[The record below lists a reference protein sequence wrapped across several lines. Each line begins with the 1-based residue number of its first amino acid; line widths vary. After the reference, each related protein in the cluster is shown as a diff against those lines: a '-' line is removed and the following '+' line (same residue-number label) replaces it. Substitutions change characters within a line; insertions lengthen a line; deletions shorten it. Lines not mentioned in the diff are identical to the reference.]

1 MGKGCIM
8 KRHSRIFSLFGVL
21 FLLAVTAGRPVC
33 GQEKMTVVDLG
44 KRTVEVSQN
53 PERII
58 CLGPGSLRLICYLGM
73 MKKVAG
79 VERFEKTP
87 PGGRAYLWANPDLAK
102 LPVIG
107 PGGPAGIN
115 KAPDLEAVLKVNP
128 RLIFIANMEPAKAE
142 ALQRKLNIPVVILSY
157 GGFATFDNI
166 VFDSLRLAG
175 KILKVEKRA
184 EEVVAFIEGA
194 RRDLLQRTERY
205 EEKAKPSVYIGGIG
219 FRGTQGIES
228 SDASYFPLDW
238 VRARNLA
245 KEVQSE
251 GHAFVD
257 REKILFWDP
266 DLLFIDA
273 GGLGNIR
280 QDYQKK
286 TDFYRHLKAFKN
298 RQVFLLFPYNWY
310 VTNIDTAVADGF
322 AAGKILY
329 PKSFADLDPKKKA
342 DEIYTFLLGKPVY
355 PRLEKEFGELGAA
368 VALSP

>member
-1 MGKGCIM
+1 M
-8 KRHSRIFSLFGVL
+8 KRCGSVL
-21 FLLAVTAGRPVC
+21 FLFGFLFLFSAAAGPGAS

-44 KRTVEVSQN
+44 QRTVEVSQN
-53 PERII
+53 PEKII

-73 MKKVAG
+73 INKVAG
-79 VERFEKTP
+79 VERFEKRP
-87 PGGRAYLWANPDLAK
+87 PAGRAYLWANPDLAK

-115 KAPDLEAVLKVNP
+115 KEPDLEAVLKVTP
-128 RLIFIANMEPAKAE
+128 QLIFIANMEPAKAE

-157 GGFATFDNI
+157 GGFATFDKV

-175 KILKVEKRA
+175 KILKAEKRA

-194 RRDLLQRTERY
+194 RRDLLKRTERY
-205 EEKAKPSVYIGGIG
+205 EESKKPRAYIGGIG
-219 FRGTQGIES
+219 FRGAQGIES

-245 KEVQSE
+245 KEVQPE
-251 GHAFVD
+251 GHAFVNK
-257 REKILFWDP
+257 EKILSWDP
-266 DLLFIDA
+266 DILFIDG

-286 TDFYRHLKAFKN
+286 REFYHHLKAMKN

-329 PKSFADLDPKKKA
+329 PRSFADLDPKKKA

-355 PRLEKEFGELGAA
+355 RNLEKEFGELGAA
-368 VALSP
+368 VVLSP

>member
-1 MGKGCIM
+1 M
-8 KRHSRIFSLFGVL
+8 KRYGRIFFLFGFL
-21 FLLAVTAGRPVC
+21 FLLAAAAGPGVF
-33 GQEKMTVVDLG
+33 GQEKMTVVDLE
-44 KRTVEVSQN
+44 KRTVEVPKN

-58 CLGPGSLRLICYLGM
+58 CLGPGSLRLVCYLGM
-73 MKKVAG
+73 MKKVIG

-102 LPVIG
+102 LPPVG

-115 KAPDLEAVLKVNP
+115 KEPDLEAALKVNP
-128 RLIFIANMEPAKAE
+128 QLIFISNMEPAKAE
-142 ALQRKLNIPVVILSY
+142 ALQKKLNIPVVILSY
-157 GGFATFDNI
+157 GGFATFDDI

-175 KILKVEKRA
+175 RILKAEKRA
-184 EEVVAFIEGA
+184 EEVVTFIEDA
-194 RRDLLQRTERY
+194 RSDLLKRTEGY
-205 EEKAKPSVYIGGIG
+205 EENKNPRVYIGGIG

-228 SDASYFPLDW
+228 TDASYFPLDW

-245 KEVQSE
+245 KEVQLK
-251 GHAFVD
+251 GHAFID
-257 REKILFWDP
+257 KEKILSWDP
-266 DLLFIDA
+266 DLLFVDG

-286 TDFYRHLKAFKN
+286 PEFYRHLKAVKN

-329 PKSFADLDPKKKA
+329 PQRFTDLDPKEKA
-342 DEIYTFLLGKPVY
+342 NDIYTFLLGKPVY
-355 PRLEKEFGELGAA
+355 PQMEKEFGELGR
-368 VALSP
+368 VFALYP

>member
-1 MGKGCIM
+1 M
-8 KRHSRIFSLFGVL
+8 KRYGKIFFLFVFI
-21 FLLAVTAGRPVC
+21 FLLSTTAGPGASR
-33 GQEKMTVVDLG
+33 QEKMTVVDME
-44 KRTVEVSQN
+44 KRTVEVPQN
-53 PERII
+53 PERIL

-73 MKKVAG
+73 AKKAAG
-79 VERFEKTP
+79 VEKFEKTP
-87 PGGRAYLWANPDLAK
+87 PVGRAYLWANLHLAK
-102 LPVIG
+102 LPAVG

-115 KAPDLEAVLKVNP
+115 KEPDLEAVLKVNP
-128 RLIFIANMEPAKAE
+128 HLIFISNMEPAKAE
-142 ALQRKLNIPVVILSY
+142 ALQKKLNIPVVILSY
-157 GGFATFDNI
+157 GGFATFDDI

-175 KILKVEKRA
+175 RILKAEKRA

-194 RRDLLQRTERY
+194 RRDLLKRTERY
-205 EEKAKPSVYIGGIG
+205 EESKKPRVYIGGIG

-238 VRARNLA
+238 VRARNLT
-245 KEVQSE
+245 KEVLPR

-257 REKILFWDP
+257 REKILSWDP
-266 DLLFIDA
+266 DLLFIDG

-286 TDFYRHLKAFKN
+286 PEFYRHLKAMKN

-310 VTNIDTAVADGF
+310 VTNIDTAVADAF

-329 PKSFADLDPKKKA
+329 PQSFADMDPKKKA

-355 PRLEKEFGELGAA
+355 PQLGKEFGELGGT
-368 VALSP
+368 VVLSH

>member
-1 MGKGCIM
+1 MKMGSKVY
-8 KRHSRIFSLFGVL
+8 FLFCFL
-21 FLLAVTAGRPVC
+21 FFLSAGP
-33 GQEKMTVVDLG
+33 GQVAFARERMTVVDLE
-44 KRTVEVSQN
+44 KRTVEVPQN
-53 PERII
+53 PERIL

-87 PGGRAYLWANPDLAK
+87 PVGRAYLWANPDLAK
-102 LPVIG
+102 LPAVG

-115 KAPDLEAVLKVNP
+115 KEPDLEVVLKVNP
-128 RLIFIANMEPAKAE
+128 QLIFISNMEPAKAE

-157 GGFATFDNI
+157 GGFATFDDI

-175 KILKVEKRA
+175 KILKAEKRA

-194 RRDLLQRTERY
+194 RRDLLKRTERY
-205 EEKAKPSVYIGGIG
+205 EESKKPRVYIGGIG

-228 SDASYFPLDW
+228 TDASYFPLDW

-245 KEVQSE
+245 REVVPK
-251 GHAFVD
+251 GHVFVD
-257 REKILFWDP
+257 KEKILSWDP
-266 DLLFIDA
+266 DLLFIDG

-280 QDYQKK
+280 QDCQKK
-286 TDFYRHLKAFKN
+286 PEFYRHLKAMKN

-329 PKSFADLDPKKKA
+329 PQSFADLDPRKKA
-342 DEIYTFLLGKPVY
+342 DEIYSFLLGKPVY
-355 PRLEKEFGELGAA
+355 TQMAKEFGELGGT
-368 VALSP
+368 VVLSP

>member
-1 MGKGCIM
+1 M
-8 KRHSRIFSLFGVL
+8 KRYVSVFFLFGFL
-21 FLLAVTAGRPVC
+21 FLLSAAAGP
-33 GQEKMTVVDLG
+33 GASAQEKMTVVDLG
-44 KRTVEVSQN
+44 KRTVEVPQN
-53 PERII
+53 PQKII

-102 LPVIG
+102 LRVVG

-115 KAPDLEAVLKVNP
+115 KEPDLEAVLKVNP
-128 RLIFIANMEPAKAE
+128 QVIFIANMEAAKAE
-142 ALQRKLNIPVVILSY
+142 ALQKKLNIPVVILSY
-157 GGFATFDNI
+157 GGFATFDDV

-175 KILKVEKRA
+175 KILEAEKRA

-194 RRDLLQRTERY
+194 RRDLLKRTEAY
-205 EEKAKPSVYIGGIG
+205 EESKKPRVYIGGIG

-228 SDASYFPLDW
+228 SDASYFPLEW

-245 KEVQSE
+245 KEVQPE

-257 REKILFWDP
+257 KEKILFWDP
-266 DLLFIDA
+266 DLLFIDG

-280 QDYQKK
+280 RDYEKK

-298 RQVFLLFPYNWY
+298 RQVFLLLPYNWY
-310 VTNIDTAVADGF
+310 VTNIDTAVADSF

-329 PKSFADLDPKKKA
+329 PRSFADLDPKKKA
-342 DEIYTFLLGKPVY
+342 DEIYSFLLGKPVY
-355 PRLEKEFGELGAA
+355 PNLEKEFGNLGG
-368 VALSP
+368 ALSFPP

>member
-1 MGKGCIM
+1 M
-8 KRHSRIFSLFGVL
+8 KRYGKLFFLFSFL
-21 FLLAVTAGRPVC
+21 FLLSITAGPGAS
-33 GQEKMTVVDLG
+33 GQEKMTVVDME
-44 KRTVEVSQN
+44 KRTVEVLQN
-53 PERII
+53 PERIL

-87 PGGRAYLWANPDLAK
+87 PVGRAYLWANPDLAK
-102 LPVIG
+102 LLAVG

-115 KAPDLEAVLKVNP
+115 KEPDLESVLKVNP
-128 RLIFIANMEPAKAE
+128 QLIFVSNMEPAKAE

-157 GGFATFDNI
+157 GGFATFDDI
-166 VFDSLRLAG
+166 VFNSLRLAG
-175 KILKVEKRA
+175 KILKAEKRA

-194 RRDLLQRTERY
+194 RRDLLKRTERY
-205 EEKAKPSVYIGGIG
+205 EESKKPRVYIGGIG

-238 VRARNLA
+238 VRARNLT
-245 KEVQSE
+245 KEVLPR

-257 REKILFWDP
+257 REKILSWDP
-266 DLLFIDA
+266 DLLFIDG

-286 TDFYRHLKAFKN
+286 PEFYRHLKAMKN

-310 VTNIDTAVADGF
+310 VTNIDTAIADAF

-329 PKSFADLDPKKKA
+329 PQSFADMDPKKKA

-355 PRLEKEFGELGAA
+355 AQLEKEFGELGGA
-368 VALSP
+368 VTLSP

>member
-1 MGKGCIM
+1 MIMG
-8 KRHSRIFSLFGVL
+8 SRVL
-21 FLLAVTAGRPVC
+21 LLAWFLFFLSVGPGQIAFAQGRV
-33 GQEKMTVVDLG
+33 TVVDME
-44 KRTVEVSQN
+44 KRTVEVPQN
-53 PERII
+53 PERIL

-87 PGGRAYLWANPDLAK
+87 PVGRAYLWANPDLAK
-102 LPVIG
+102 LPAVG

-115 KAPDLEAVLKVNP
+115 KEPDLEAVLKVNP
-128 RLIFIANMEPAKAE
+128 QVIFISNMEPAKAE
-142 ALQRKLNIPVVILSY
+142 VLQKKLGIPVVILSY
-157 GGFATFDNI
+157 GGFATFDDI

-175 KILKVEKRA
+175 KILKAEKRA

-194 RRDLLQRTERY
+194 RRDLLKRTERY
-205 EEKAKPSVYIGGIG
+205 EEKAKPRVYIGGIG

-245 KEVQSE
+245 KEVVPK
-251 GHAFVD
+251 GHVFVEK
-257 REKILFWDP
+257 EKILAWDP

-280 QDYQKK
+280 QDYQKRM
-286 TDFYRHLKAFKN
+286 DFYRHLKALKN
-298 RQVFLLFPYNWY
+298 RQIFLLFPYNWY
-310 VTNIDTAVADGF
+310 VTNIETAVADGF

-329 PKSFADLDPKKKA
+329 PQRFADLDPKKKA
-342 DEIYTFLLGKPVY
+342 DEIYTSLLGKPVY
-355 PRLEKEFGELGAA
+355 QQMEKEFGELGG
-368 VALSP
+368 VVVLSP

>member
-1 MGKGCIM
+1 MRVHG
-8 KRHSRIFSLFGVL
+8 RIWGLFAALL
-21 FLLAVTAGRPVC
+21 FLIAPPGEVVSA
-33 GQEKMTVVDLG
+33 QNKITVVDLE
-44 KRTVEVSQN
+44 KRTVEVPQD
-53 PERII
+53 PQKIL
-58 CLGPGSLRLICYLGM
+58 CLGPGSLRLICYLGL

-79 VERFEKTP
+79 VERFERTP
-87 PGGRAYLWANPDLAK
+87 PAGRAYLWANPDLAK
-102 LPVIG
+102 LPIIG

-115 KAPDLEAVLKVNP
+115 KEPDLEAVLKVNP
-128 RLIFIANMEPAKAE
+128 QLIFISNMEPAKAG
-142 ALQRKLNIPVVILSY
+142 ALQKKLNIPVVILSY
-157 GGFATFDNI
+157 GGFATFDDI

-175 KILKVEKRA
+175 KILKAEKRA

-194 RRDLLQRTERY
+194 RRDLLKRTERY
-205 EEKAKPSVYIGGIG
+205 EEKTKPSVYIGGIG

-245 KEVQSE
+245 REVQPK

-257 REKILFWDP
+257 REKILSWDP

-286 TDFYRHLKAFKN
+286 PDFYRHLKAFKN
-298 RQVFLLFPYNWY
+298 QQVFLLFPHNWY

-329 PKSFADLDPKKKA
+329 PRSFADLDPKKKA

-355 PRLEKEFGELGAA
+355 PQLEKEFGELGRT
-368 VALSP
+368 LSFSP

>member
-1 MGKGCIM
+1 M
-8 KRHSRIFSLFGVL
+8 KMCGRRLVL
-21 FLLAVTAGRPVC
+21 FTILLFLNAAL
-33 GQEKMTVVDLG
+33 GQAAFAKERMTVVDLE
-44 KRTVEVSQN
+44 KRTVEIPKN

-73 MKKVAG
+73 MKKVVG

-87 PGGRAYLWANPDLAK
+87 PVGRAYLWANPDLAK
-102 LPVIG
+102 LPPVG

-115 KAPDLEAVLKVNP
+115 REPDLEAVLKINP
-128 RLIFIANMEPAKAE
+128 QLIFVANMEPGRAE
-142 ALQRKLNIPVVILSY
+142 ALQKKLNIPVVILSY
-157 GGFATFDNI
+157 GGFATFDDI

-175 KILKVEKRA
+175 KILQAEKRA
-184 EEVVAFIEGA
+184 EELVAFIEGA
-194 RRDLLQRTERY
+194 RRDLQKRTEGY
-205 EEKAKPSVYIGGIG
+205 EESKKPRVYIGGIG

-228 SDASYFPLDW
+228 TDASYFPLDW

-245 KEVQSE
+245 KEVIPK
-251 GHAFVD
+251 GHTFVD
-257 REKILFWDP
+257 KEKILSWDP
-266 DLLFIDA
+266 EILFIDG

-286 TDFYRHLKAFKN
+286 TEFYRHLKAMKN

-329 PKSFADLDPKKKA
+329 PQRFADIEPRKKA
-342 DEIYTFLLGKPVY
+342 DEIYSFLLGKPVY
-355 PRLEKEFGELGAA
+355 PQLEKEFGDLGGT
-368 VALSP
+368 VVLSP